1 MNNNSPELNQK
12 DSDDKALVGVC
23 LQYFI
28 ENNSYIKELKSEW
41 FQQWAN
47 KGLLQSFSRVYLAT
61 DPETDSVVPW
71 FMNRVFTDLALNK
84 NSDVDTFK
92 KYIDRL
98 SKYDVNALER
108 MHEINNKYGL
118 EVGKD
123 NFNQYFKNI
132 TDKNDQA
139 DFLLYFFSDAILH
152 SEIII
157 LSYYYEKW
165 FGQVYKS

>member
-98 SKYDVNALER
+98 SKYD
-108 MHEINNKYGL
+108 
-118 EVGKD
+118 
-123 NFNQYFKNI
+123 
-132 TDKNDQA
+132 
-139 DFLLYFFSDAILH
+139 
-152 SEIII
+152 
-157 LSYYYEKW
+157 
-165 FGQVYKS
+165 